1 MWGVA
6 GGVHSGA
13 PPALRDLMPLS
24 RRSFLGWLGGL
35 AATVGLR
42 RRADATSG
50 ATSERDGA
58 GATGDAATQG
68 ALDVSLLT
76 ALGAAVLPGEL
87 GADGVAR
94 VARGFAQWSRAYR
107 SRAELVHPYG
117 SGTIRVTGEPPAP
130 RWRQQLEALQREAR
144 GRHRRSFAAITPAQ
158 RRELVSAAI
167 LASERGDRLPD
178 PVAAVHVAT
187 AFMAW
192 YFRSPE
198 AADLCYRARIGKQ
211 QCRPLVNS
219 AREPLPLAPRT
230 SSGSNR

>member
-1 MWGVA
+1 M
-6 GGVHSGA
+6 S
-13 PPALRDLMPLS
+13 LS

-35 AATVGLR
+35 AAAVGLG
-42 RRADATSG
+42 RRAHATP
-50 ATSERDGA
+50 APPVPDDTA
-58 GATGDAATQG
+58 ALATQG
-68 ALDVSLLT
+68 ALSVSLLT
-76 ALGAAVLPGEL
+76 SLGEAVLPTEL

-94 VARGFAQWSRAYR
+94 VGRGFAQWSLGHR

-117 SGTIRVTGEPPAP
+117 SATIRVSGEPPAP

-144 GRHRRSFAAITPAQ
+144 ARHRRSFAAITPDE

-167 LASERGDRLPD
+167 LASERGERLPD

-187 AFMAW
+187 ALMAW
-192 YFRSPE
+192 YFRSSE

-219 AREPLPLAPRT
+219 AREPLPLAPRAA
-230 SSGSNR
+230 GSNG